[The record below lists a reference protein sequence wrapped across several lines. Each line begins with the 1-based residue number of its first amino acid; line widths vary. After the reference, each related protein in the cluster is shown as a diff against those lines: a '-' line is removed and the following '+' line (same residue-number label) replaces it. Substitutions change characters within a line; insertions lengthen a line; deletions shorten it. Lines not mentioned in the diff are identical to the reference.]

1 VGKQVGGFAYE
12 GWRVWHGTCIN
23 RYTTGRASSTV
34 CWVPFFKANVRMYIP
49 SCKSTTIRLKMLS
62 KHRVIE
68 GQELAAC
75 LLKALTELLK
85 KQRGPPVE
93 R

>member
-1 VGKQVGGFAYE
+1 MGKQVGGFAYE

-23 RYTTGRASSTV
+23 RYTTGEHRLQFAG
-34 CWVPFFKANVRMYIP
+34 CPFFKADVRMYH

-75 LLKALTELLK
+75 LLKALTDLLK